1 MVAQNCKLEVQR
13 QFGHIFFHFWIKMYE
28 EQIIDGPPDALART
42 AEEAVHPALGSPAAT
57 HLAHGSA
64 SSL

>member
-1 MVAQNCKLEVQR
+1 
-13 QFGHIFFHFWIKMYE
+13 MYE